1 MILYVFFP
9 VFLVSLS
16 PTFTKIYSGD
26 TFYLRCEGSA
36 SQSGVKW
43 YFNDTEQMQTNE
55 TWKIAVA
62 TPWHSGSYQCE
73 SNRQTS
79 DKITINVLGYAPSA
93 SLIIRTGQPVMRVN
107 ESVILQLDNEDG
119 LRGWHCE
126 VYRGKTTKY
135 IKLKLQEDSVS
146 LDFQTSQLTVPET
159 IFWCMNGGQ
168 HRSNQITVR
177 TSEKTVSLEM
187 YPLPAVVGESLTLRC
202 LVWGTDQI
210 SQTTFYKDGVMLVR
224 SDDPTY
230 TIPSVTESAKG
241 RYKCMSIFTYKDRTA
256 GPHYSES
263 SDDQD
268 VLVLVPPMK
277 AFLSANVG
285 MSCSC
290 PLCPTASSYSWYF
303 KSDDKPWTQVYS
315 GQGFMMPKDSG
326 TYACRALWSTGR
338 SYLSSSF
345 VYHPPVKTLF
355 LVLVFLLLVLG
366 SAAVAIA
373 FYIRYRKR
381 AATGAIYEDVERK
394 KGDNDYEMLGH
405 AQREGEYDTLHPEAP
420 SRQKREGE
428 YEALKKEEMEEG
440 VYHTVQMQAASGGGG
455 EYEQLQKEGMEE
467 GQYQSL
473 NMEGAI
479 GGVEGH
485 EASGKSDKGRE
496 NETEEEK

>member
-1 MILYVFFP
+1 MKGGTQLLLLLAALVLQSRCQQTP
-9 VFLVSLS
+9 KVSLS

-268 VLVLVPPMK
+268 VLVL
-277 AFLSANVG
+277 
-285 MSCSC
+285 
-290 PLCPTASSYSWYF
+290 
-303 KSDDKPWTQVYS
+303 D
-315 GQGFMMPKDSG
+315 
-326 TYACRALWSTGR
+326 
-338 SYLSSSF
+338 
-345 VYHPPVKTLF
+345 HPPVKTLF